1 MVESLLALGLLL
13 IVAKLLEGVAIC
25 LRQSSLVAY
34 VAAGIILGSVLGLI
48 EPTDN
53 NFPELFIF
61 FGIGVIFMFF
71 LIGVDEMGK
80 MRALVQMNKLHRP
93 KREREVVEE
102 MTKLDFG
109 G

>member
-1 MVESLLALGLLL
+1 M
-13 IVAKLLEGVAIC
+13 
-25 LRQSSLVAY
+25 AY

-48 EPTDN
+48 GSTDN
-53 NFPELFIF
+53 NSPELLIF

-80 MRALVQMNKLHRP
+80 MRALVQMNKLCRRN
-93 KREREVVEE
+93 REREVVEE
-102 MTKLDFG
+102 TTKLDFG